1 LLKRFRECLNVD
13 IGGAGI
19 ESFTVPISLV
29 LEMAYNTKSIVW
41 MYIESIHL
49 LLCLSTVHMTQLLTS
64 PELGKESAGAGEG
77 AVREAPGLEGAE
89 RVRVAVVAGHRVW
102 SGVERVDQQGRR
114 RGRGRMRG
122 ECGGGKGLR
131 EALGSVL
138 GAWGAHA
145 EKVGAARKAS
155 GLGLRAHAW
164 RGLGQGGRRRGWG
177 LGAHAERVRAVD
189 QNAQF
194 HPIRSHTQSLAAGF
208 SVLGEATSS
217 W

>member
-1 LLKRFRECLNVD
+1 
-13 IGGAGI
+13 
-19 ESFTVPISLV
+19 
-29 LEMAYNTKSIVW
+29 
-41 MYIESIHL
+41 
-49 LLCLSTVHMTQLLTS
+49 
-64 PELGKESAGAGEG
+64 
-77 AVREAPGLEGAE
+77 VREAPGLEGAE
-89 RVRVAVVAGHRVW
+89 RVLVAVVAGHRVW
-102 SGVERVDQQGRR
+102 SGVERVDQQGKR

-164 RGLGQGGRRRGWG
+164 RGLGQRGRRRGWG
-177 LGAHAERVRAVD
+177 LGAHVERVRAVD